1 MPYKGEHS
9 CRVREPGRFQN
20 DSFRRKESNADG
32 KKLILIVGKLK
43 GESSTTLQA
52 YRYPTSDWSE
62 SAARKHCKGHKGIKF
77 EPAKK
82 EEDSDMIEN
91 ENMALFPDSQ
101 YWAIE
106 PLAFRQFL
114 NRTRGPLSLEQI
126 KAITT
131 EAAIGKP
138 GYQTYNKVAVLRI
151 RGIMEKLPTVI
162 GNVFGDTAT
171 VNIRRSVKAAL
182 QDRSVENILLV
193 IDSPGG
199 TVDGIHELGDALYQ
213 ARQIKPITAQV
224 DGLGASAAYWTAAQA
239 NQIFLGR
246 GDQVGSIG
254 VRMALYDYH
263 KMFENE
269 GVEAVVI
276 DTGVHKSAGLQGTE
290 ITEEQRKEF
299 QRITDTYYEN
309 FLDAIQRGRGMSR
322 ETVKPL
328 ADGRVFVGQEAVDLG
343 LADAVQT
350 FEETLMQISRKPG
363 VSRESVRRQVEL
375 IRMGGCPESS
385 LS

>member
-1 MPYKGEHS
+1 M
-9 CRVREPGRFQN
+9 
-20 DSFRRKESNADG
+20 
-32 KKLILIVGKLK
+32 
-43 GESSTTLQA
+43 
-52 YRYPTSDWSE
+52 
-62 SAARKHCKGHKGIKF
+62 KF

-82 EEDSDMIEN
+82 EEDSDMLEN

-106 PLAFRQFL
+106 SLAFRQFL

-126 KAITT
+126 
-131 EAAIGKP
+131 EAVNVNAAAGKP

-151 RGIMEKLPTVI
+151 RGVMEKLPTI
-162 GNVFGDTAT
+162 MGNVFGDTAT

-199 TVDGIHELGDALYQ
+199 TVDGIHELGDALHQ

-224 DGLGASAAYWTAAQA
+224 DGLGASAAYWAAAQA

-276 DTGVHKSAGLQGTE
+276 DTGVHKSAGQTGTE

-299 QRITDTYYEN
+299 QRITDIYYEN
-309 FLDAIQRGRGMSR
+309 FLNAIQRGRGMSR